1 MNTYLDQI
9 GHQEI
14 ARQYLDKISQASMR
28 TSAVRNPR
36 LTNRHTSDHSA
47 LSLKSK
53 SRLAIII
60 ATIILAALVISEAL
74 AAITIASGGV
84 GLHLVR

>member
-36 LTNRHTSDHSA
+36 LTNRHTSGPQCIIPEVEIQIGNYHSDYHPCC
-47 LSLKSK
+47 
-53 SRLAIII
+53 
-60 ATIILAALVISEAL
+60 ISDQ
-74 AAITIASGGV
+74 
-84 GLHLVR
+84 